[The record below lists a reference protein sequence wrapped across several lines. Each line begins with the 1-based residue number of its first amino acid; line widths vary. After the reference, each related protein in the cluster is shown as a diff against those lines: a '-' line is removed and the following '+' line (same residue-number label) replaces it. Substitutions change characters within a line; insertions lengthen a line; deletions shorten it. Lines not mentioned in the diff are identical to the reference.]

1 MRDAI
6 RVIGRARMQQNS
18 YKFLEC
24 RESGASRRAAQEK
37 TPALSGW
44 DASGRGF
51 PRRKGRGGKDDEFG
65 SIVVLVSSTVER
77 FGWIAPSGVWR
88 NESGRRCRLVGL
100 CGNPRGSEAVPA
112 LAVQASFGKPCYWL
126 QAPEARRARAVW
138 PVLLR
143 GARTGIPGRIRPG
156 IGGGED
162 WGAPIDGGAS
172 TGLGLASGQALRTE
186 VVAAE
191 ARNLRWNRRRYRR
204 RRRATGRVGRGVGRG
219 IVRRRIRI
227 DRSLSGASLRLARAV
242 HHHDPHDARPV

>member
-6 RVIGRARMQQNS
+6 RVVGRAGMQQNS

-156 IGGGED
+156 IGGGEH

-172 TGLGLASGQALRTE
+172 TGLGLASGQDPS
-186 VVAAE
+186 
-191 ARNLRWNRRRYRR
+191 N
-204 RRRATGRVGRGVGRG
+204 GGRGG
-219 IVRRRIRI
+219 
-227 DRSLSGASLRLARAV
+227 
-242 HHHDPHDARPV
+242 